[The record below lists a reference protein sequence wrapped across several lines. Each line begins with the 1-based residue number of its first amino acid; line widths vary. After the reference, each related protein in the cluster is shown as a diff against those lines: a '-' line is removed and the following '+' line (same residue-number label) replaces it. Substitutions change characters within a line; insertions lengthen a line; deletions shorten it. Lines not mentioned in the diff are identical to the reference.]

1 MLEIF
6 GHRAIF
12 NGIENSISSIPHYK
26 KIGVG
31 IELDLRKNNNE
42 IYLSHDLTNKGDSFE
57 EMCKICSN
65 LKIKMALHIKE
76 IEAIKQIIELVE
88 KYSIENYFLFNT
100 ENFPYSNNIDR
111 KKIAAYITK
120 KKENIKENILWCDEI
135 QSKWYTNEIFS
146 ELHKNNKIIYV
157 MSLEVVKTC
166 NQREIVSE
174 WQRLINLGV
183 DGICTKY
190 PEKLMKYVKG
200 DLN

>member
-12 NGIENSISSIPHYK
+12 NGIENSITSIPYYK

-31 IELDLRKNNNE
+31 IELDLRKNNNK
-42 IYLSHDLTNKGDSFE
+42 IYLSHDPTNKGDSFE
-57 EMCKICSN
+57 EVCKICSN

-76 IEAIKQIIELVE
+76 KDTIKQVIELIE
-88 KYSIENYFLFNT
+88 KYSIDDYFLFNT
-100 ENFPYSNNIDR
+100 ENFEYPDTLES
-111 KKIAAYITK
+111 KKIAAYINK
-120 KKENIKENILWCDEI
+120 KQENIKEDILWCDEI
-135 QSKWYTNEIFS
+135 QNKWYTKEIIL
-146 ELHKNNKIIYV
+146 ELHNKNKIIYA

-166 NQREIVSE
+166 IEEEIFFE
-174 WQRLINLGV
+174 WKRLINLGI

-190 PEKLMKYVKG
+190 PEKLMKFVKG